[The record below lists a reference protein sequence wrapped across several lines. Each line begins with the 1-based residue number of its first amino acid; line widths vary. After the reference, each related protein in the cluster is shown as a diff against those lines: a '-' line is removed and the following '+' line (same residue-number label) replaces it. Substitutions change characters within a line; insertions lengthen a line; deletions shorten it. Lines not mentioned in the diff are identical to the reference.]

1 MTQKEL
7 MLSGQ
12 EYNYKDEQL
21 DAERLFAEDLVT
33 QFNQAGPKE
42 IERRSNILDKLLGA
56 KKDNVFIK
64 QPFYCDYGY
73 NIKIGENFFSNF
85 NFTILDESTVTIGD
99 NVLVG
104 PNVSIYTVNHAVN
117 IAKRNAGIEYARP
130 VSIGNNVWIGGNV
143 VILQGVTI
151 GDNSIVGAGSVVTKS
166 IPANVLAA
174 GNPCK
179 VLREFSDE
187 DLFGK

>member
-12 EYNYKDEQL
+12 EYNYKDDQL

-33 QFNQAGPKE
+33 QYNQAGPQE
-42 IERRSNILDKLLGA
+42 IDKRNAILKKLLGSQ
-56 KKDNVFIK
+56 KGNVFVK

-73 NIKIGENFFSNF
+73 NIHIGADFFSNF
-85 NFTILDESTVTIGD
+85 NFTVLDEAKVTIGD

-117 IAKRNAGIEYARP
+117 IEKRNAGIEYAKT

-166 IPANVLAA
+166 VPANVLAA

-179 VLREFSDE
+179 VIRELTDQ

>member
-12 EYNYKDEQL
+12 EYNYKDKQL
-21 DAERLFAEDLVT
+21 DAERLSAEDLVT
-33 QFNQAGPKE
+33 QYNQAGPQETDK
-42 IERRSNILDKLLGA
+42 RNAVLKKLLGSQ
-56 KKDNVFIK
+56 KENIFIK

-73 NIKIGENFFSNF
+73 NIHIGADFFSNF
-85 NFTILDESTVTIGD
+85 NFTILDEATVTIGD

-117 IAKRNAGIEYARP
+117 IEKRNAGIEYAKP

-143 VILQGVTI
+143 VILQGITI

-166 IPANVLAA
+166 VPANVVAA

-179 VLREFSDE
+179 VIRELTDQ

>member
-21 DAERLFAEDLVT
+21 DAERLSAEELVT
-33 QFNQAGPKE
+33 QYNQASPKDTD
-42 IERRSNILDKLLGA
+42 RRSVLLAKLLGTVKA
-56 KKDNVFIK
+56 NAFIK

-73 NIKIGENFFSNF
+73 NIHIGENFFSNF

-99 NVLVG
+99 NVLIG

-117 IAKRNAGIEYARP
+117 IEKRNAGIEYAKP
-130 VSIGNNVWIGGNV
+130 VSIGNNVWIGGDV
-143 VILQGVTI
+143 VILQGVSI
-151 GDNSIVGAGSVVTKS
+151 GDNSIIGAGSVVTRN
-166 IPANVLAA
+166 IPANVMAA

-179 VLREFSDE
+179 VIRELTAE
-187 DLFGK
+187 NLFGK